1 MFPER
6 LTKGYRAFLEGRF
19 AVERGRY
26 QNLAGSGQA
35 PSIMV
40 IGCVDSRVSPEVIF
54 DAAPGEILVA
64 RNVANL
70 VPRYEPPSEEDPSH
84 QHGTSAALEFAV
96 RALKVRHIVVL
107 GHAFCGG
114 IRAFVSEAAPL
125 SSSDF
130 IGRWMSQIAPAA
142 EAVTE
147 PKGETDSYLRQL
159 EFASVEL
166 SLKNLMTFPFVKGAV
181 EKGELSLHGA
191 FFGVASGKLLVRD
204 NKTGQFEPVD

>member
-26 QNLAGSGQA
+26 QSLAGSGQR

-70 VPRYEPPSEEDPSH
+70 VPRYDPGGG
-84 QHGTSAALEFAV
+84 QHGASAALEFAV

-114 IRAFVSEAAPL
+114 IKAFATDAAPL
-125 SSSDF
+125 TASDF
-130 IGRWMSQIAPAA
+130 IGRWMTQLGAA
-142 EAVTE
+142 A
-147 PKGETDSYLRQL
+147 
-159 EFASVEL
+159 
-166 SLKNLMTFPFVKGAV
+166 
-181 EKGELSLHGA
+181 
-191 FFGVASGKLLVRD
+191 
-204 NKTGQFEPVD
+204 

>member
-19 AVERGRY
+19 MVERGRY
-26 QNLAGSGQA
+26 QNLAGSGQS

-54 DAAPGEILVA
+54 DAAPGELLVA

-70 VPRYEPPSEEDPSH
+70 VPAYEPPSEEDPSH

-96 RALKVRHIVVL
+96 RALRVRHIVVL

-114 IRAFVSEAAPL
+114 IRAFVSDDAPL

-130 IGRWMSQIAPAA
+130 IGRWMSQISPAA
-142 EAVTE
+142 DAIG
-147 PKGETDSYLRQL
+147 PRNGEGEEGYLRKL

-166 SLKNLMTFPFVKGAV
+166 SLKNLMTFPFVRSAV
-181 EKGELSLHGA
+181 EQGELRLHGA
-191 FFGVASGKLLVRD
+191 YFGVASGRLLVR
-204 NKTGQFEPVD
+204 NAATGVF

>member
-6 LTKGYRAFLEGRF
+6 LTKGYRAFLDGRF
-19 AVERGRY
+19 VVERGRY
-26 QNLAGSGQA
+26 QTLAGSGQS

-70 VPRYEPPSEEDPSH
+70 VPAYEPPSGEDPSH

-96 RALKVRHIVVL
+96 KALGVSHIVVL

-114 IRAFVSEAAPL
+114 IKAFATHAAPL
-125 SSSDF
+125 TDSDF
-130 IGRWMSQIAPAA
+130 IGRWVSQIAPAA
-142 EAVTE
+142 QVIGQQGT
-147 PKGETDSYLRQL
+147 
-159 EFASVEL
+159 ASDE
-166 SLKNLMTFPFVKGAV
+166 
-181 EKGELSLHGA
+181 
-191 FFGVASGKLLVRD
+191 
-204 NKTGQFEPVD
+204 

>member
-1 MFPER
+1 VFPER

-26 QNLAGSGQA
+26 QTLAGSGQS

-54 DAAPGEILVA
+54 DAAPGELLVA

-70 VPRYEPPSEEDPSH
+70 VPRYESPSEEDASH

-96 RALKVRHIVVL
+96 RALRVSHIVVL

-114 IRAFVSEAAPL
+114 IRAFASDDAPL

-142 EAVTE
+142 EAIAAPTTDTE
-147 PKGETDSYLRQL
+147 LYLRQL

-166 SLKNLMTFPFVKGAV
+166 SLRNLMTFPFVKSAV
-181 EKGELSLHGA
+181 EKGELKLHGA
-191 FFGVASGKLLVRD
+191 YFGVASGKLLVR
-204 NKTGQFEPVD
+204 NERSGAFEPVS